1 MKKLAIALVILIG
14 LLVAA
19 DFGAAAFAEYQVAKR
34 MAAQLQ
40 LRETPDVRINGFPF
54 LTQAVAGDYRDVQVA
69 ANAVHVA
76 QFNELGIEADLH
88 HARVSTAEVLAG
100 TADRITVDQLT
111 GRVKLRASDI
121 ARIIGIQDLTINPAL
136 KDALA
141 DEDGNISPAD
151 EQLAAG
157 TDDTKAVV
165 QLDGT
170 VNIAGSDN
178 KVRVIAV
185 LSLVGDTMQI
195 EPRKLDLNN
204 SALGPIEL
212 PEIFEQSVLRQ
223 FSTTLD
229 PGALPFQLQPTA
241 VRAER
246 GALVIEG
253 TADNVTI
260 SGNGVTTG

>member
-1 MKKLAIALVILIG
+1 VKKLAIALVILFG
-14 LLVAA
+14 VLVGA
-19 DFGAAAFAEYQVAKR
+19 DFGAAAIAEYQVAKR
-34 MAAQLQ
+34 MAAQLH

-54 LTQAVAGDYRDVQVA
+54 LTQVIAGNYRDVQLA
-69 ANAVHVA
+69 ANAVQVGKL
-76 QFNELGIEADLH
+76 NEVGIEADLH
-88 HARVSTAEVLAG
+88 GARVSTAELIAG
-100 TADRITVDQLT
+100 TADRVTVDQLV
-111 GRVKLRASDI
+111 GRVKLKASDV
-121 ARIIGIQDLTINPAL
+121 ARLIGIQDLTIDPAT

-141 DEDGNISPAD
+141 DDDGNISDAD

-157 TDDTKAVV
+157 TDDTKTVV

-185 LSLVGDTMQI
+185 LSLVNGQMQI

-204 SALGPIEL
+204 SAMGPIEL
-212 PEIFEQSVLRQ
+212 PAIFEQSVLKQ

-229 PGALPFQLQPTA
+229 PGMLPFEIKPTA

-260 SGNGVTTG
+260 SGNGVTTE